1 MNEQPLSKSDPSPP
15 VPGTKLPSRKTVVA
29 AKWAIF
35 ITALI
40 ACTALGAFA
49 TKLEDGVI
57 TRKAAY
63 LPLGCLLSGV
73 IGWLLTKWMKPTGGR
88 LLNAVHWAGFS
99 IIGFAAAE
107 LIAFGGY
114 SDATAMRIA
123 VWGTIGGLM
132 GLSDASRA
140 QAPKP

>member
-15 VPGTKLPSRKTVVA
+15 VPGTKQPTRKSVVA

-35 ITALI
+35 ITALM

-49 TKLEDGVI
+49 GILNDGAI

-73 IGWLLTKWMKPTGGR
+73 IGWVLSKWMKPTGGR
-88 LLNAVHWAGFS
+88 LLNAVHWAGFA
-99 IIGFAAAE
+99 IIGFAASE
-107 LIAFGGY
+107 LIAFGEY
-114 SDATAMRIA
+114 SDSTAMRIA
-123 VWGTIGGLM
+123 VWGTMGGLM